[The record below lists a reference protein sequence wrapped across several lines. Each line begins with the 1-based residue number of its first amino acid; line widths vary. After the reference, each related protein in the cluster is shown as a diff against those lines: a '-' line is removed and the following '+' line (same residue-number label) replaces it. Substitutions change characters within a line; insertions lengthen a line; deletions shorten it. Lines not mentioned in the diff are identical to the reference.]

1 MEAEQVVEERVTDED
16 IEVLFF
22 YYCNNEFNNLNNFI
36 FITHMLICCFLAECA
51 TVCCFDASAQE
62 NK

>member
-22 YYCNNEFNNLNNFI
+22 IIATTNLI
-36 FITHMLICCFLAECA
+36 I
-51 TVCCFDASAQE
+51 
-62 NK
+62 